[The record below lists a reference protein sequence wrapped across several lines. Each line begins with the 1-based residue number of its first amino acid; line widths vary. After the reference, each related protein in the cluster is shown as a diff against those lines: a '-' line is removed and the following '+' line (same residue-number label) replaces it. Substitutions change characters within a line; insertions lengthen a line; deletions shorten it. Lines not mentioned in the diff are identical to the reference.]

1 MPNVQVVAF
10 AVFDLG
16 SVAELIAMLICLFGS
31 SKQRSMVSRPMAC
44 TLNNFNDLRDGC
56 D

>member
-31 SKQRSMVSRPMAC
+31 SKQVQWSQDRWLAH
-44 TLNNFNDLRDGC
+44 
-56 D
+56 